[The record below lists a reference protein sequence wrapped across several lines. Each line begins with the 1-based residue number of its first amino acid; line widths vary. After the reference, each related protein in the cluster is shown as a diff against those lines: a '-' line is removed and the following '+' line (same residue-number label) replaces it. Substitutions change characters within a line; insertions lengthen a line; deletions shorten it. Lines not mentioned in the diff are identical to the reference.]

1 MKETQS
7 ISFRMVAY
15 TDAAGKY
22 SPEAYRSGNED
33 NFYVNYDLTDESATG
48 VSQDEVTE
56 LGKLGLLMV
65 VADGMGGMNAGEV
78 ASQIAV
84 DTVRDAFS
92 PECLSEF
99 GTSTPETRQK
109 YLEKV
114 IRKADRAIK
123 SESRKDKAKAGMGST
138 VIIGWLFGNDL
149 SLSWC
154 GDSRAYVYNQ
164 ASGIRLVSHDHSY
177 VQELAD
183 NGLLT
188 YEQTF
193 DHPQNNIVTRSLGDP
208 SKEACPESR
217 TVKVGKGDV
226 ILLCSDGLS
235 GVLRDRKTFDGHGNP
250 YPEEN
255 MEDILKANT
264 SSMKECR
271 VQLWEAAERGDWYDN
286 VTAILCQITDGP
298 ESPWGKATPVEKIAA
313 NGTFQ
318 NTFQCRKS
326 WIAIGATLV
335 AVAICCAF
343 FIGYGGKEIEEP
355 SKSIP
360 GVNTGSSLPNAG
372 PVNPSSPLVEQPDP
386 SMAASGTEGKAES
399 EKGRPNL
406 LKEERTP
413 KAAWGLENESEGK
426 RNESEGKRKESEG
439 KRKESEG
446 KRKEGKPIPFDPPA
460 NPGGAGTELTPIES
474 NPD

>member
-33 NFYVNYDLTDESATG
+33 NFYVNYDLADESATG

-138 VIIGWLFGNDL
+138 VIIGWLYGNDL

-298 ESPWGKATPVEKIAA
+298 ESPWGKANHVEKIDPK
-313 NGTFQ
+313 GTIQ
-318 NTFQCRKS
+318 NTFRSKKTC
-326 WIAIGATLV
+326 IAIGATLV
-335 AVAICCAF
+335 ALAICCAF
-343 FIGYGGKEIEEP
+343 FLGYGGKDMEET

-360 GVNTGSSLPNAG
+360 DVKTDSSLPNNG
-372 PVNPSSPLVEQPDP
+372 PVNRPSPTVEQSDP
-386 SMAASGTEGKAES
+386 PTAAFGTDGKADSENGSPSGLKAVPMTKAASGLEKEPEGES
-399 EKGRPNL
+399 
-406 LKEERTP
+406 
-413 KAAWGLENESEGK
+413 
-426 RNESEGKRKESEG
+426 
-439 KRKESEG
+439 
-446 KRKEGKPIPFDPPA
+446 KEGKPIPFDPPA